1 MLPSSY
7 YLNVFVRSETIFA
20 YNVTRTWVCPCI
32 EQTYCLSL
40 PCFKYIKKS
49 QYLHEYIFTFIY
61 NLYIHRCKKFIG
73 CNNCCIKNLS
83 VWKRDIEYISFTQ
96 YYEIDITLR
105 STRYDLLIGDGMH
118 KMSWRDLPSW
128 IPPPPLLV
136 ICVQMSA
143 HDLISKPYFI
153 VRFDENVHFLF
164 LSITIRP
171 SCWIRMIEIRCQFRS
186 SN

>member
-20 YNVTRTWVCPCI
+20 YNVTRTWVCLCI

-49 QYLHEYIFTFIY
+49 QYLHEYIFTFTY
-61 NLYIHRCKKFIG
+61 NLYIHMCKERE
-73 CNNCCIKNLS
+73 
-83 VWKRDIEYISFTQ
+83 WARYINIYIYTSMFMGYWIYWFAQ

-153 VRFDENVHFLF
+153 VRFDENEHFLF
-164 LSITIRP
+164 LYD
-171 SCWIRMIEIRCQFRS
+171 
-186 SN
+186 N

>member
-1 MLPSSY
+1 MSDILQL
-7 YLNVFVRSETIFA
+7 YLYEKGILN
-20 YNVTRTWVCPCI
+20 
-32 EQTYCLSL
+32 
-40 PCFKYIKKS
+40 
-49 QYLHEYIFTFIY
+49 IY
-61 NLYIHRCKKFIG
+61 
-73 CNNCCIKNLS
+73 
-83 VWKRDIEYISFTQ
+83 SFTQ

-153 VRFDENVHFLF
+153 VRFDENEHFLF
-164 LSITIRP
+164 LYINQIIHVQFPWLKFDVNFAIR
-171 SCWIRMIEIRCQFRS
+171 SNYVRFFAAYLFDENIFNIE
-186 SN
+186 